1 MKNIKNI
8 YSQLIWLVLGVIFL
22 VIGLNNQNHTFLIFA
37 GCDIAIGCA
46 LLSIATKK
54 KNDKDDD
61 HGKKS

>member
-8 YSQLIWLVLGVIFL
+8 YSPLIWLVLGGVCLIM
-22 VIGLNNQNHTFLIFA
+22 GLINQSQTFLIFA

-46 LLSIATKK
+46 LLSMAVK
-54 KNDKDDD
+54 KNDKGDD